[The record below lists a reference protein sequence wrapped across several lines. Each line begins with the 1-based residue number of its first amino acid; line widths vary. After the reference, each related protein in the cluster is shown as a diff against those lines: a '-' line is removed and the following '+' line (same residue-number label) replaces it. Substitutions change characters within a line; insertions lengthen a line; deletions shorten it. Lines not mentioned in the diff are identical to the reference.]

1 MCLRTIWVQQI
12 PVIAVRSVECAE
24 WVMRK
29 NLILDSEYRCRS
41 LRIPK
46 KQRIMADAQTERN
59 VKIRVAVVEQ
69 LRLSDGVAHGV
80 STVFNALMRLINPTD
95 LADDRF
101 HGKVMSLEDRSQ
113 NFSGRPAGWPE
124 CSFQA
129 PEFPP
134 SSATAAGRPNRATRC
149 DPWPCDPPSR
159 GLR

>member
-1 MCLRTIWVQQI
+1 MCLRGLWTVWVQQI

-41 LRIPK
+41 LRIPE

-59 VKIRVAVVEQ
+59 IEIRVAVVEQ

-80 STVFNALMRLINPTD
+80 SAVFNALMRLVDPTD

-101 HGKVMSLEDRSQ
+101 HGKVMSFEDRSQ
-113 NFSGRPAGWPE
+113 NLCFFNKTHAERNAE
-124 CSFQA
+124 LLK
-129 PEFPP
+129 
-134 SSATAAGRPNRATRC
+134 AAAVSEIDNFHNTG
-149 DPWPCDPPSR
+149 
-159 GLR
+159 